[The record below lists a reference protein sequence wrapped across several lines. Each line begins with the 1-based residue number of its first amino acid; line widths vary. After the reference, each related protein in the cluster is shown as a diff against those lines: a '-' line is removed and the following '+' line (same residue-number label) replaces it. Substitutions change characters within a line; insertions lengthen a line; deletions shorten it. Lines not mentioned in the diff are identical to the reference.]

1 MVKKIVLF
9 LIIFL
14 ISLTSYAQNKYDI
27 DVLVSTE
34 FYNAD
39 FNELNEVLESR
50 ELIGTYLGLTI
61 SKKDLNSYLTLGYK
75 FISNISDK
83 VNLKGG
89 SFYTSINYDILKK
102 EKHMLYPKMSMML
115 ANYTFE
121 TNENLPSI
129 AIEESFKSNSSFSLG
144 FGIGYEYLFKIN
156 FIKKSYH
163 FALGINVEKSFEIN
177 NLEWTLGDSNVDFL
191 DFNLE
196 SGVKTIIV
204 IRMML

>member
-1 MVKKIVLF
+1 M
-9 LIIFL
+9 
-14 ISLTSYAQNKYDI
+14 SLTSYAQNKIDI

-39 FNELNEVLESR
+39 FNELNEVIESR
-50 ELIGTYLGLTI
+50 ELIGTNLGLTI
-61 SKKDLNSYLTLGYK
+61 SKKDMNSYLTIGYK
-75 FISNISDK
+75 FIRNISDK

-102 EKHMLYPKMSMML
+102 DKHMLYPKMSMML

-156 FIKKSYH
+156 FIKKSYR
-163 FALGINVEKSFEIN
+163 FALGINVEKSFELN
-177 NLEWTLGDSNVDFL
+177 NLEWTLGNSNIDLL

-196 SGVKTIIV
+196 SGVKTIVV
-204 IRMML
+204 IRIML